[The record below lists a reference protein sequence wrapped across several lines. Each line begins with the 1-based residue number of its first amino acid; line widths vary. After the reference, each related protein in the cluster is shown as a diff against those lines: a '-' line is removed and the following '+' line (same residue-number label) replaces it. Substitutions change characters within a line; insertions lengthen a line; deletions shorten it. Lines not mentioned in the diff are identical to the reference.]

1 MSWNRRLRMIISLP
15 VVLLFF
21 LLPGCASSPSLLSQ
35 ELDQVRKVKVTTY
48 MEEIREYDLEDQNM
62 IKELYESVAGTQ
74 ITAHPN
80 PGADGEQNS
89 DPIFVI
95 AFEYKDGSNET
106 ISTTE
111 TGKFIYKRLSGAG
124 WTGGR
129 NDTLL
134 TLVNNLSDH

>member
-1 MSWNRRLRMIISLP
+1 MSWNRRLRTIIPLFA
-15 VVLLFF
+15 VLLFF
-21 LLPGCASSPSLLSQ
+21 LLPGCASSSLLSQ
-35 ELDQVRKVKVTTY
+35 DLSQVRKVKVTTY
-48 MEEIREYDLEDQNM
+48 VEEIKEYDLEDQNV

-74 ITAHPN
+74 VTAHPN
-80 PGADGEQNS
+80 PGADGEQSS
-89 DPIFVI
+89 DPIFAI
-95 AFEYKDGSNET
+95 AFEYKDRANET
-106 ISTTE
+106 IYSTE